1 MTIQH
6 QVSKMFTTS
15 KYINKKIT
23 DFTSKTTSQSESNHQ
38 RTEALTTKSANKRPI
53 SPTLDIEREAKQPC
67 LSKPLKKLHDTD
79 KMDKS
84 MTEENPTLQAA
95 LGPLVKEFQLL
106 RESVDTVHNDHTDLK
121 QTISKQKEEIKNEL
135 ADKIESNSKQLH
147 KITAENQFLKKEN
160 ETLKSRMEVLEQTQL
175 TNNIILT
182 GVQEGPFEPY
192 STTKLRVYEMIAA
205 TYATGNSENDLYEA
219 QKVDITN
226 CNRVG
231 KFRHNY
237 SRPISITFAKRDD
250 KDIFLANKKRLPDG
264 IYANE
269 EYPLHIKRNRDRLC
283 PILQLAKSIPHYA
296 NKCKLIQD
304 RLVINGITYKVD
316 DIPNLP
322 SDLAAFK
329 AVEKTNDTHLVF
341 AGDLSPY
348 SNFHYSPF
356 EINSQQFHS
365 AEQWIQ
371 YQKALMF
378 RDSYTANRIL
388 LADTPIECK

>member
-23 DFTSKTTSQSESNHQ
+23 DFTSRTTSQSESNHQ

-84 MTEENPTLQAA
+84 TTEENPTLQAV

-106 RESVDTVHNDHTDLK
+106 RESVDTVHNDYTDLK
-121 QTISKQKEEIKNEL
+121 QTISKQKEEIKNEP

-237 SRPISITFAKRDD
+237 SRPISITFAKRDN
-250 KDIFLANKKRLPDG
+250 KEIFLANKKRLPDG

-269 EYPLHIKRNRDRLC
+269 EYPLHIKRNRDRLR
-283 PILQLAKSIPHYA
+283 PIL
-296 NKCKLIQD
+296 
-304 RLVINGITYKVD
+304 
-316 DIPNLP
+316 
-322 SDLAAFK
+322 
-329 AVEKTNDTHLVF
+329 
-341 AGDLSPY
+341 
-348 SNFHYSPF
+348 
-356 EINSQQFHS
+356 
-365 AEQWIQ
+365 
-371 YQKALMF
+371 
-378 RDSYTANRIL
+378 
-388 LADTPIECK
+388 

>member
-1 MTIQH
+1 M
-6 QVSKMFTTS
+6 
-15 KYINKKIT
+15 N
-23 DFTSKTTSQSESNHQ
+23 
-38 RTEALTTKSANKRPI
+38 
-53 SPTLDIEREAKQPC
+53 
-67 LSKPLKKLHDTD
+67 
-79 KMDKS
+79 
-84 MTEENPTLQAA
+84 
-95 LGPLVKEFQLL
+95 
-106 RESVDTVHNDHTDLK
+106 
-121 QTISKQKEEIKNEL
+121 
-135 ADKIESNSKQLH
+135 ADKIETNSKQLH
-147 KITAENQFLKKEN
+147 KITAENQFLKNKN
-160 ETLKSRMEVLEQTQL
+160 ETLKSRMEALEQTQL

-237 SRPISITFAKRDD
+237 SRLISITFAKRDD
-250 KDIFLANKKRLPDG
+250 KEIFLANKKRLPEG

-269 EYPLHIKRNRDRLC
+269 EYPLHIKRNRDRLRH
-283 PILQLAKSIPHYA
+283 ILRLAKSIPHYA

-322 SDLAAFK
+322 LDLAAFK
-329 AVEKTNDTHLVF
+329 AAEKTNDTHLVF

-348 SNFHYSPF
+348 SNFNYSPF

-378 RDSYTANRIL
+378 GDSYTANRIL
-388 LADTPIECK
+388 LADTPIECKRLGYKINGVNREKWHSDGYEICFAGIREKFMQNQSLLQLLKSTTPKTIAEATTDKIWGTGITLRDSSALQTDKWHSPGWLSRMLMTIRDEH

>member
-1 MTIQH
+1 
-6 QVSKMFTTS
+6 MFTKS

-23 DFTSKTTSQSESNHQ
+23 DFTSKTTSQLELNHQ
-38 RTEALTTKSANKRPI
+38 KTETPKTKQANKHPI
-53 SPTLDIEREAKQPC
+53 SPTAEIEREAKQPC
-67 LSKPLKKLHDTD
+67 LSNSSKEVHDNS

-84 MTEENPTLQAA
+84 TVEENPTLQAA

-106 RESVDTVHNDHTDLK
+106 RESVNTVHNDYMDLK
-121 QTISKQKEEIKNEL
+121 QTISRQKEEIKNEL
-135 ADKIESNSKQLH
+135 ADKIETNSKQLH

-160 ETLKSRMEVLEQTQL
+160 ETLKSRMEALEQNQL

-205 TYATGNSENDLYEA
+205 TYASGNSENDLYEA

-250 KDIFLANKKRLPDG
+250 KEIFLANKKRLPDG

-269 EYPLHIKRNRDRLC
+269 EYPLHIKRNRDRLR
-283 PILQLAKSIPHYA
+283 PILRLAKSIPHYA
-296 NKCKLIQD
+296 NKCKLI
-304 RLVINGITYKVD
+304 
-316 DIPNLP
+316 
-322 SDLAAFK
+322 
-329 AVEKTNDTHLVF
+329 
-341 AGDLSPY
+341 
-348 SNFHYSPF
+348 
-356 EINSQQFHS
+356 
-365 AEQWIQ
+365 
-371 YQKALMF
+371 
-378 RDSYTANRIL
+378 
-388 LADTPIECK
+388 